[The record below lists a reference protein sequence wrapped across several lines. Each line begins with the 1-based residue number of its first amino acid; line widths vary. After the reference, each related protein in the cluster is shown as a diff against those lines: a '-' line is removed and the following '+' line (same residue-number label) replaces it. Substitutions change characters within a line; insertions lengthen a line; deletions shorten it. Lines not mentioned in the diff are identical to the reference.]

1 MSGAFYYKGR
11 AMEFDSATQRLYVD
25 GQVTPV
31 PQMADWFE
39 TQERPEVRKQTLTQ
53 LAKIVIESSPDFA
66 QRERLNSEHLKILE
80 SGVEQWNEWRKHNP
94 EIRPLLYDAPLNGA
108 NLSKANFSNANL
120 IGAQLQ
126 NAILIEVNFHEANLL
141 DANLHGAVLRGAN
154 FCRTDLYNT
163 NLSSADLTGANL
175 QGTQLAMTDFRGA
188 QLIGC
193 TVYGLSAWDLK
204 LDEATKQEDLII
216 RYRYRGEGVS
226 AEDDHESQITVDDL
240 QVAQFVYL
248 LLNNDNIR
256 NVIDTI
262 GQKGVLILG
271 RFTAERRAVLDAIR
285 GKLRELGYVPMMF
298 DFKKPTQRDFTE
310 TIKTL
315 AGMSRFIIADI
326 TNPKSSPL
334 ELQATVPDY
343 MIPFVPIIHE
353 DEEPFSMFRD
363 LQQKYGEWVLDVLK
377 YDSTDNLLRVLDK
390 AVITPALEL
399 SQKLL
404 LKKSEGIR
412 TRRASDYL

>member
-31 PQMADWFE
+31 PQTADRFE

-53 LAKIVIESSPDFA
+53 LAKIVVESSPDFA

-80 SGVEQWNEWRKHNP
+80 SGVEQWNEWRKNNP

-126 NAILIEVNFHEANLL
+126 NAILIDVNFHEANLL

-188 QLIGC
+188 QL
-193 TVYGLSAWDLK
+193 
-204 LDEATKQEDLII
+204 
-216 RYRYRGEGVS
+216 
-226 AEDDHESQITVDDL
+226 
-240 QVAQFVYL
+240 
-248 LLNNDNIR
+248 
-256 NVIDTI
+256 
-262 GQKGVLILG
+262 
-271 RFTAERRAVLDAIR
+271 
-285 GKLRELGYVPMMF
+285 
-298 DFKKPTQRDFTE
+298 
-310 TIKTL
+310 
-315 AGMSRFIIADI
+315 
-326 TNPKSSPL
+326 
-334 ELQATVPDY
+334 
-343 MIPFVPIIHE
+343 
-353 DEEPFSMFRD
+353 
-363 LQQKYGEWVLDVLK
+363 
-377 YDSTDNLLRVLDK
+377 
-390 AVITPALEL
+390 
-399 SQKLL
+399 
-404 LKKSEGIR
+404 
-412 TRRASDYL
+412 